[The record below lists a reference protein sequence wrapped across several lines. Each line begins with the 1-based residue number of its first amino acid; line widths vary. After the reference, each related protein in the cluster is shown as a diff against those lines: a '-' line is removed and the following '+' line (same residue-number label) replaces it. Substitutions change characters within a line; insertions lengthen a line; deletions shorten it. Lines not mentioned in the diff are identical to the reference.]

1 LVRYLAVSITYEA
14 FPTSSIRSRQTD
26 KTLGN
31 LVTGLGNDTADRL
44 LDVLVDEVGVDDTV
58 KVVAVDAC
66 VEDSV
71 IVDAVVNVGVD
82 DTAAALDAVDA
93 LDVCDTVPVAV
104 VDAGV
109 DDTVMVV
116 DVVGVEEVVTTCL
129 VSSSARSGESVEL
142 DAAME

>member
-1 LVRYLAVSITYEA
+1 M
-14 FPTSSIRSRQTD
+14 
-26 KTLGN
+26 
-31 LVTGLGNDTADRL
+31 
-44 LDVLVDEVGVDDTV
+44 DDTV